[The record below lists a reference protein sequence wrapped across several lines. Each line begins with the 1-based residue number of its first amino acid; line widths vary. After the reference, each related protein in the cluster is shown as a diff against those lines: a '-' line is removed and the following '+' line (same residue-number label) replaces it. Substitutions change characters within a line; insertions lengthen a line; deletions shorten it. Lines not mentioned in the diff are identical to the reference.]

1 MKQVKTKIWFF
12 KRKTYLNINSDR
24 FSKSS
29 NKIRS
34 ILVAILCGFIIG
46 SIFIMTQNANPIL
59 VIIDIFRFAF
69 EDWGARI
76 LQGYYSSLDKTLTW
90 WAVYIIIGLAMIVS
104 FKTGMFNIGVP
115 GQMLLPG
122 ALTIIIGIRFQKI
135 NQFAS
140 VTMMLILGIFLG
152 AIIAMIAGFLKAFFN
167 IHEVLT
173 TIMLNWFI
181 WFLVRWIF
189 TTDSTLMKS
198 DLTGVGNTGN
208 NMSLDIDG
216 RIFILALILACIA
229 LIITWVLLKKTV
241 FGYKLQAV
249 GTNKDCANYSGVN
262 TRSYAIIAM
271 GFSGALAGLGGVVY
285 YLYLGKDIKIYDT
298 MMPLIGFDSI
308 AIALVA
314 GMSIFGTVGSALLWA
329 ILKQGAISAAGVN
342 NISNQVATLLF
353 GIIIYMTS
361 ISILFLNYHPYLFV
375 KKMIIIWKD
384 QDSWLKYKK
393 FNNEIKILKKA
404 SNKKNNHQI
413 EINKALIK
421 NLKNERL
428 FFINEAYE
436 KYLKSGKRGIRSK
449 YFMIRNIIFAFAV
462 DKYIN
467 VQITKNN
474 KILALK
480 NDYYKELNKL
490 KYLIKLN
497 KLKQKYLLE
506 FNEKPTLIE
515 LKNQIKNSK
524 KSLNL
529 QYKKDISI
537 IKKEH
542 DNEFESIYNH
552 EKIEIVKNKEGLN
565 NDFKQYLKGGKK

>member
-1 MKQVKTKIWFF
+1 MKQLKTKIWFF
-12 KRKTYLNINSDR
+12 KRKTYLNIHSDR

-29 NKIRS
+29 SKIRS
-34 ILVAILCGFIIG
+34 ILFSILCGFIIG
-46 SIFIMTQNANPIL
+46 SIFITTQNANPLL

-135 NQFAS
+135 NQFGS

-152 AIIAMIAGFLKAFFN
+152 AIIAMIAGILKAFFN

-189 TTDSTLMKS
+189 TMDNTLMKS
-198 DLTGVGNTGN
+198 DLTGIGSVGN
-208 NMSLDIDG
+208 NMSLDIDM
-216 RIFILALILACIA
+216 RIFILSLILAFIA
-229 LIITWVLLKKTV
+229 LIITWVILNKTV

-249 GTNKDCANYSGVN
+249 GTNKDCASYSGIN
-262 TRSYAIIAM
+262 TKSYAIIAM

-314 GMSIFGTVGSALLWA
+314 GMSIFGTIGSSILWA

-375 KKMIIIWKD
+375 KKMIVIWKNED
-384 QDSWLKYKK
+384 YWLKYKK
-393 FNNEIKILKKA
+393 FNDEIKTLKK
-404 SNKKNNHQI
+404 STNNKNNYQR
-413 EINKALIK
+413 EINKILIK

-428 FFINEAYE
+428 FFINKSYE
-436 KYLKSGKRGIRSK
+436 NYFRTGKKGIRFN
-449 YFMIRNIIFAFAV
+449 YFMIKNIIFAFAV

-467 VQITKNN
+467 CQINKNN

-480 NDYYKELNKL
+480 NNYYKELQ
-490 KYLIKLN
+490 
-497 KLKQKYLLE
+497 KLKQKYVLE
-506 FNEKPTLIE
+506 LNGNYTSIE
-515 LKNQIKNSK
+515 LKNLIQNEK
-524 KSLNL
+524 KVLNL
-529 QYKKDISI
+529 QYKNDIII

-542 DNEFESIYNH
+542 NNEFESIYNH
-552 EKIEIVKNKEGLN
+552 EKLEIFKNKEGLN

>member
-1 MKQVKTKIWFF
+1 MKQLKTKIWFF
-12 KRKTYLNINSDR
+12 KRKTYLNIHSDR

-29 NKIRS
+29 SKIRS

-46 SIFIMTQNANPIL
+46 SIFIITQNANPFL

-76 LQGYYSSLDKTLTW
+76 LEGYYSSLDKTLTW

-189 TTDSTLMKS
+189 TTDSTLMKN
-198 DLTGVGNTGN
+198 DLTGIGNPGT
-208 NMSLDIDG
+208 NMSLDIDM
-216 RIFILALILACIA
+216 RVFILSLILAFIA
-229 LIITWVLLKKTV
+229 LIITWVVLKKTV

-262 TRSYAIIAM
+262 TKSYAIIAM

-314 GMSIFGTVGSALLWA
+314 GMSIFGTIGSAFLWA

-361 ISILFLNYHPYLFV
+361 ISILFLNYQPYLFV
-375 KKMIIIWKD
+375 KKMLIIWKN
-384 QDSWLKYKK
+384 QDYWLKYKE
-393 FNNEIKILKKA
+393 FNNEIKTIKKSA
-404 SNKKNNHQI
+404 NKENNHQS

-428 FFINEAYE
+428 FFINKTYE
-436 KYLKSGKRGIRSK
+436 NYLKSGKRGIRSK
-449 YFMIRNIIFAFAV
+449 YFMIKNIIFAFAV

-467 VQITKNN
+467 SQITKNN

-480 NDYYKELNKL
+480 NNYHKELQ
-490 KYLIKLN
+490 
-497 KLKQKYLLE
+497 KLKQKYFLE
-506 FNEKPTLIE
+506 VNESSSLIE
-515 LKNQIKNSK
+515 LKNQIQNEK

-529 QYKKDISI
+529 QYKKDIAI
-537 IKKEH
+537 IKIEYN
-542 DNEFESIYNH
+542 NEFESIYNH
-552 EKIEIVKNKEGLN
+552 EKLEIVKNKEGLN